1 MELLPF
7 RQEALFAQRALFL
20 KKAYHAAGNMVEI
33 DKNIKT
39 GFFIQLKQPDGKACF
54 IINDSEEKESVEE
67 TISRDRKYLVE
78 EKNRKHRY

>member
-7 RQEALFAQRALFL
+7 RQEVVFLPSAPFL
-20 KKAYHAAGNMVEI
+20 KKAYHTAENMVEI

-67 TISRDRKYLVE
+67 TIARDRKYLVE
-78 EKNRKHRY
+78 EKNGKHRC